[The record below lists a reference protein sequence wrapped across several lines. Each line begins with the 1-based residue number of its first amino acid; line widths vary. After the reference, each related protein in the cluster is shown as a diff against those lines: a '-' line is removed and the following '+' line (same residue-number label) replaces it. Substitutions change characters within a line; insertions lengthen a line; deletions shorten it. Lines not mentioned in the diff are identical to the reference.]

1 MQDYQQRL
9 EIIYQKVKNL
19 LDENTR
25 LNAELQH
32 DRDRIADLERTVEL
46 QKNALSELTEQ
57 NKLIK
62 LAKNFSK
69 SGSDGF
75 EMKIKINE
83 LVREIDR
90 CIDLLNE

>member
-25 LNAELQH
+25 LNAELQR
-32 DRDRIADLERTVEL
+32 DRERIADLERTVEL

-62 LAKNFSK
+62 LAKNFSN